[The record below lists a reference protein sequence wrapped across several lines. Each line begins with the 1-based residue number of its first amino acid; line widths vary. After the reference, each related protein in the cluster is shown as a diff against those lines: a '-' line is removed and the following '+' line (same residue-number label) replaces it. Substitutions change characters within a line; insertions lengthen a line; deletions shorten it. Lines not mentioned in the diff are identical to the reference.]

1 MKERKKKDACPSGR
15 IYKLLGE
22 LRVLCRIDLL
32 HSCKYF
38 FLKMYACCDLFF
50 LDSGRKLAKKLRDL
64 ARSGPAEPGPLRQL
78 PDETVDE
85 EFGNV
90 TMSIDFWESGGGG
103 R

>member
-1 MKERKKKDACPSGR
+1 MPAPPDEFTNCWVSCVFFV
-15 IYKLLGE
+15 
-22 LRVLCRIDLL
+22 VLIFCTLVND
-32 HSCKYF
+32 F
-38 FLKMYACCDLFF
+38 VLKMYACCDLFF
-50 LDSGRKLAKKLRDL
+50 LDSGRIKAKKLRDL
-64 ARSGPAEPGPLRQL
+64 ARSGPAEPRPLRQL